1 MDGTGGWYP
10 DPQDPARVRWWDGE
24 WTEHVRDPQPASV
37 ATLAPAAPYATP
49 ESFDDPPAALS
60 LSSSLA
66 PPPPPPP
73 PPPPAPPAPVPAAQ
87 LPPVAPPVPAAP
99 AAPAPL
105 APSDPPP
112 PPEPDLASVT
122 PPRPVSSGAAL
133 LPPLPGATPPPSPQA
148 PVEEHAPKKD
158 RKPRSPISIVIIGL
172 GIALLLF
179 AALWFGG
186 IIKPKAEAPVASSP
200 DAQVYE
206 GPGYT
211 IEVPK
216 DWTQPGAD
224 LPTNVDVIFAVPSGA
239 QFAIGSAEGN
249 TAALEGDAELQAAF
263 DTVVRVQRAVYPE
276 VQVVGQE
283 PATLAGAPGQR
294 VTLEGP
300 SPAGTP
306 VRVVELA
313 AVRDGKIIFLV
324 LEGPPD
330 VVAASTPAFDAAVA
344 TFAFTD

>member
-24 WTEHVRDPQPASV
+24 WTEHVRDPQQASV

-49 ESFDDPPAALS
+49 ESFDEPPGASAALS
-60 LSSSLA
+60 LSLA
-66 PPPPPPP
+66 PSVAPPPP
-73 PPPPAPPAPVPAAQ
+73 PPPPAP
-87 LPPVAPPVPAAP
+87 
-99 AAPAPL
+99 L
-105 APSDPPP
+105 A
-112 PPEPDLASVT
+112 PPEPAPSAALDLATVT

-133 LPPLPGATPPPSPQA
+133 LPPLPGAKPPPSPEA
-148 PVEEHAPKKD
+148 PVAEQKPKKE
-158 RKPRSPISIVIIGL
+158 RKPRSPITVVIIVL
-172 GIALLLF
+172 GIALALF

-186 IIKPKAEAPVASSP
+186 IIKPKDAPVASNP

-206 GPGYT
+206 GPGYN

-216 DWTQPGAD
+216 DWTQSSVEP
-224 LPTNVDVIFAVPSGA
+224 PRNVDVIFSVPSGA

-249 TAALEGDAELQAAF
+249 PTALEGDAELQAAF

>member
-24 WTEHVRDPQPASV
+24 WTEHVRDPQQSSV

-49 ESFDDPPAALS
+49 ESFDEPPGAPAALS
-60 LSSSLA
+60 LSLSPSLA

-73 PPPPAPPAPVPAAQ
+73 P
-87 LPPVAPPVPAAP
+87 
-99 AAPAPL
+99 APAPSVACRHRRSARRL
-105 APSDPPP
+105 RPSLGPAPSAAL
-112 PPEPDLASVT
+112 DLATVT

-133 LPPLPGATPPPSPQA
+133 LPPLPGATPPPPPEA
-148 PVEEHAPKKD
+148 PVVEQKPKKE
-158 RKPRSPISIVIIGL
+158 RKPRSPITVVIIVL
-172 GIALLLF
+172 GIGLALF

-186 IIKPKAEAPVASSP
+186 IIKPKADAPVASNP

-216 DWTQPGAD
+216 DWTQSSVEP
-224 LPTNVDVIFAVPSGA
+224 PTNVDVIFSVPSGA

-249 TAALEGDAELQAAF
+249 PTALEGDAELQAAF
-263 DTVVRVQRAVYPE
+263 DTVVRVQRAAYPE
-276 VQVVGQE
+276 VQVVSQE

>member
-10 DPQDPARVRWWDGE
+10 DPQDPARARWWDGE
-24 WTEHVRDPQPASV
+24 WTEHVRDPQQASV
-37 ATLAPAAPYATP
+37 ATLAPATPYAPP
-49 ESFDDPPAALS
+49 ESFDEPPA
-60 LSSSLA
+60 
-66 PPPPPPP
+66 P
-73 PPPPAPPAPVPAAQ
+73 PPPPAPPAA
-87 LPPVAPPVPAAP
+87 APPPAPPAP
-99 AAPAPL
+99 PPL

-112 PPEPDLASVT
+112 SAALDLATVT
-122 PPRPVSSGAAL
+122 PRPVSSGAAL
-133 LPPLPGATPPPSPQA
+133 LPPLPGATPPPQA
-148 PVEEHAPKKD
+148 AVKEPKQKQEKQ
-158 RKPRSPISIVIIGL
+158 RKPRSPITVVIIGL
-172 GIALLLF
+172 GIALALF

-186 IIKPKAEAPVASSP
+186 IIEPKADAPVASNP
-200 DAQVYE
+200 DAQIYV
-206 GPGYT
+206 GPGYS

-216 DWTQPGAD
+216 DWTQPSVE

-239 QFAIGSAEGN
+239 QFAIGSADGN
-249 TAALEGDAELQAAF
+249 ASALQGDAELQAAF

-283 PATLAGAPGQR
+283 QATLAGAPGQR

-324 LEGPPD
+324 LEGAPD
-330 VVAASTPAFDAAVA
+330 VVAASTPAFDAAVT